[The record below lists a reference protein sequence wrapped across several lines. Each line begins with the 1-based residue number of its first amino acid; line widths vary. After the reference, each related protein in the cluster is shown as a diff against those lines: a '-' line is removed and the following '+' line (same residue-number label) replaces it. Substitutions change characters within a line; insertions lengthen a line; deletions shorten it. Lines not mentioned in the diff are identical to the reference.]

1 MLTDEQIHEIA
12 SAHIKRSGADLSL
25 SQPIH
30 FTDPDGIFYKVHRPN
45 IQKSTN
51 LVSPFFVQRDNG
63 RLISVSPGQVM
74 PGIVTKLWGWP
85 ALRADPD
92 LQIAVIDP
100 DLSKP
105 KHVQVWAAIIKEC
118 VTSSPAEAAK

>member
-1 MLTDEQIHEIA
+1 MLTDDQIHEIA
-12 SAHIKRSGADLSL
+12 SVHVKRFGADLTL

-30 FTDPDGIFYKVHRPN
+30 FTNPDGVFYKVHRPN

-51 LVSPFFVQRDNG
+51 LVSPFFVLRDTG
-63 RLISVSPGQVM
+63 RVIQVSAGQVM

-85 ALRADPD
+85 ALRADAD
-92 LQIAVIDP
+92 LQIAVVDP

-105 KHVQVWAAIIKEC
+105 RHVEVWAAIIKEC
-118 VTSSPAEAAK
+118 VAAEQKA

>member
-1 MLTDEQIHEIA
+1 MLTDEQIHELA

-25 SQPIH
+25 SMPIH
-30 FTDPDGIFYKVHRPN
+30 FTDPDGVFYKVHRPN

-51 LVSPFFVQRDNG
+51 LVSPFFVIRATG
-63 RLISVSPGQVM
+63 RIITVSAGQVM

-92 LQIAVIDP
+92 LQVAVVDP
-100 DLSKP
+100 DLNKP
-105 KHVQVWAAIIKEC
+105 RHVEVWAAIIKEC
-118 VTSSPAEAAK
+118 VASA

>member
-1 MLTDEQIHEIA
+1 MLTDEQILEIA
-12 SAHIKRSGADLSL
+12 SAHVKRSGADLTL

-51 LVSPFFVQRDNG
+51 LVSPFFVIRATG
-63 RLISVSPGQVM
+63 RVITVSAGQVM

-92 LQIAVIDP
+92 LQIAVVDP

-118 VTSSPAEAAK
+118 VSAETAG

>member
-1 MLTDEQIHEIA
+1 MLTDEQILEIA

-51 LVSPFFVQRDNG
+51 LVSPFFVERSTG
-63 RLISVSPGQVM
+63 RVTSVSAGMVM

-92 LQIAVIDP
+92 LQIAVVDP

-118 VTSSPAEAAK
+118 VTSGAEATK